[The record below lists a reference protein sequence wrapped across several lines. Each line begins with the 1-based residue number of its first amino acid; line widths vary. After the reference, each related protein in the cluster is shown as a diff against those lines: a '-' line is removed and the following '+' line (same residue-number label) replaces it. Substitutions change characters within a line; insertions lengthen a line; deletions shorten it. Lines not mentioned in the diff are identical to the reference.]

1 MKHMKM
7 VATRELATNSGKVMK
22 EVDKN
27 GFVVITKDGKPRSI
41 LISTTEDTLLPDV
54 RAVVHMKFKQMLLRS
69 QMRAVKNGTSNMTMK
84 EIDAE
89 IAAARKERK
98 NRK

>member
-1 MKHMKM
+1 MKM
-7 VATRELATNSGKVMK
+7 IATREFAANSGKVMK
-22 EVDKN
+22 EIDEN

-54 RAVVHMKFKQMLLRS
+54 RSIINLKFKQSLLKA
-69 QMRAVKNGTSNMTMK
+69 QMNSIKNGTSNISME

-89 IAAARKERK
+89 IARTRKARK
-98 NRK
+98 